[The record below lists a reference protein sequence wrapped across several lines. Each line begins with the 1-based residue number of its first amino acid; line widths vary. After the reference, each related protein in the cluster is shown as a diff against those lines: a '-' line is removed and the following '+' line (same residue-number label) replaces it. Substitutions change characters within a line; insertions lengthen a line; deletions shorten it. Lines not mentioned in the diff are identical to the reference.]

1 MGEKMKSPKFV
12 LIIALLFG
20 IAFMGFQ
27 CSSTELTSARLYI
40 QQKNFDKA
48 LEVLQEE
55 VAKNPKSDE
64 GYYLMG
70 YVYGEKGE
78 MDKMIESFDQSLA
91 ISNKFSKE
99 ITESR
104 AYHWANSFNKGVNLF
119 QRGNKTADADSS
131 KMFFEMSVNEYQ
143 NAIMMQPDSAE
154 TYRNL
159 AFVYLTMGKNEE
171 SVEPL
176 QKLVDLEKSEDG
188 YQYLGEVYYTLA
200 SNKMIDFRNDGNPQ
214 DSIEAVEMYDKAIE
228 VLEDGRKLYP
238 ENADMLVALSNSYIG
253 ANKIDVAMEVF
264 KEGVEKEPDNKFYR
278 YNYGVLL
285 LGAEMFEDAETQFL
299 KAIEIDSEYE
309 NAIYN
314 LAVTYVKWGT
324 DLNAKAEEEG
334 VISEDYKKKY
344 EMALPYLEKVVE
356 QDPDNGQ
363 IWELLGKV
371 YSVLGMQEDAENA
384 FKKADELR

>member
-1 MGEKMKSPKFV
+1 MKSSKFF
-12 LIIALLFG
+12 LL
-20 IAFMGFQ
+20 IAFLSGITFLGFQ

-48 LEVLQEE
+48 LEVLQNE
-55 VAKNPKSDE
+55 VTQNPKSDE

-78 MDKMIESFDQSLA
+78 MEKMIESFDQSLA

-99 ITESR
+99 INESR

-119 QRGNKTADADSS
+119 QRGSKTVDKDSS
-131 KMFFEMSVNEYQ
+131 KMYYDMSVNEYQ

-159 AFVYLTMGKNEE
+159 AFVYLTIGNNEE
-171 SVEPL
+171 SIAPL

-200 SNKMIDFRNDGNPQ
+200 SNKMINFKNSGNQQ
-214 DSIEAVEMYDKAIE
+214 DSTAAVELYNNAID
-228 VLEDGRKLYP
+228 VLEEGRKLYP

-253 ANKIDVAMEVF
+253 ANKIDVAMDAF
-264 KEGVEKEPDNKFYR
+264 KEGVEKEPDNKYYR

-324 DLNAKAEEEG
+324 DLNKKAEEQG
-334 VISEDYKKKY
+334 IISEDYKKKY

-356 QDPDNGQ
+356 KDAENGQ

-371 YSVLGMQEDAENA
+371 YSVLGMQEDATNA
-384 FKKADELR
+384 FNKADELRQ

>member
-1 MGEKMKSPKFV
+1 MKSPKFF
-12 LIIALLFG
+12 LMIALLLG
-20 IAFMGFQ
+20 ITFMGFQ

-48 LEVLQEE
+48 LEVLKED

-64 GYYLMG
+64 GYYLLG

-78 MDKMIESFDQSLA
+78 LDNMIEAFDQSSA
-91 ISNKFSKE
+91 ISNKFSKD
-99 ITESR
+99 INDSR

-119 QRGNKTADADSS
+119 QRGNKTVDVDSS
-131 KMFFEMSVNEYQ
+131 NMYYKMSVDAYKG
-143 NAIMMQPDSAE
+143 AIKVQPDSTE

-159 AFVYLTMGKNEE
+159 AFVYLTMGKNED
-171 SVEPL
+171 SIEPL
-176 QKLVDLEKSEDG
+176 QKLVELEKSEDG

-200 SNKMIDFRNDGNPQ
+200 SNKMIDFRNDANAQ
-214 DSIEAVEMYDKAIE
+214 DSVDGIEMYNKAIE
-228 VLEDGRKLYP
+228 VLEEGRKLYP
-238 ENADMLVALSNSYIG
+238 ENAEMLVALSNSYIG
-253 ANKIDVAMEVF
+253 ADKIDVAMDAF
-264 KEGVEKEPDNKFYR
+264 KEGVEKEPENKFYR

-285 LGAEMFEDAETQFL
+285 LGAEMFEDAETQFK

-324 DLNAKAEEEG
+324 DLNKKAEEQG
-334 VISEDYKKKY
+334 VISEDYKEKY
-344 EMALPYLEKVVE
+344 QMALPYLEKVVE
-356 QDPDNGQ
+356 KDAENVQ

>member
-1 MGEKMKSPKFV
+1 MKSSKFF

-20 IAFMGFQ
+20 IIFMGFQ

-48 LEVLQEE
+48 LEVLQDEI
-55 VAKNPKSDE
+55 ANNPKSDE
-64 GYYLMG
+64 GYYLIG

-78 MDKMIESFDQSLA
+78 MEKMIESFDQSIA

-119 QRGNKTADADSS
+119 QRGNKTVDEDSS
-131 KMFFEMSVNEYQ
+131 KMYFDMSVNEYQ

-159 AFVYLTMGKNEE
+159 AFVYLTMGNNEA
-171 SVEPL
+171 SIEPL
-176 QKLVDLEKSEDG
+176 QKLVEIEKSEDG

-200 SNKMIDFRNDGNPQ
+200 SNKMIDFKNDGNLQ
-214 DSIEAVEMYDKAIE
+214 DSTEAVEMYNKAIDI
-228 VLEDGRKLYP
+228 LEEGRKMYP

-253 ANKIDVAMEVF
+253 ANKIDVAMDAF

-285 LGAEMFEDAETQFL
+285 LGAELYEDAETQFL
-299 KAIEIDSEYE
+299 KAIELDSEYE

-314 LAVTYVKWGT
+314 IAVTYVKWGT
-324 DLNAKAEEEG
+324 EINKKAEEQG

-344 EMALPYLEKVVE
+344 ELALPYLEKVVE
-356 QDPDNGQ
+356 IDQENAQ

-371 YSVLGMQEDAENA
+371 YSVLGMQEDATNA
-384 FKKADELR
+384 FNKADELR

>member
-1 MGEKMKSPKFV
+1 MKSSKFF
-12 LIIALLFG
+12 LLIALLFG
-20 IAFMGFQ
+20 ITFMGFQ

-48 LEVLQEE
+48 LEVLQNE
-55 VAKNPKSDE
+55 VTQNPKSDE

-78 MDKMIESFDQSLA
+78 MEKMIESFDQSLA

-99 ITESR
+99 ISESR

-119 QRGNKTADADSS
+119 QRGSKTVDKDSS
-131 KMFFEMSVNEYQ
+131 KMYYNMSVNEYQ

-159 AFVYLTMGKNEE
+159 AFVYLTIGNNEE
-171 SVEPL
+171 SIAPL

-200 SNKMIDFRNDGNPQ
+200 SNKMINFKNSGNQQ
-214 DSIEAVEMYDKAIE
+214 DSTEAVELYNKAID
-228 VLEDGRKLYP
+228 VLEEGRKLYP

-253 ANKIDVAMEVF
+253 ANKIDVAMDAF
-264 KEGVEKEPDNKFYR
+264 KEGVEKEPDNKYYR

-324 DLNAKAEEEG
+324 DLNKKAEEQG

-356 QDPDNGQ
+356 KDAENGQ

-371 YSVLGMQEDAENA
+371 YSVLGMQEDATNA
-384 FKKADELR
+384 FNKADELRQ

>member
-1 MGEKMKSPKFV
+1 MKSSKFF
-12 LIIALLFG
+12 LLIALLFG
-20 IAFMGFQ
+20 ITFMGFQ

-48 LEVLQEE
+48 LEVLQNE
-55 VAKNPKSDE
+55 VTQNPKSDE

-78 MDKMIESFDQSLA
+78 MEKMIESFDQSLA

-99 ITESR
+99 INESR
-104 AYHWANSFNKGVNLF
+104 AYQWANSFNKGVNLF
-119 QRGNKTADADSS
+119 QRGSKTADKDSS
-131 KMFFEMSVNEYQ
+131 KMYYDMSVNEYQ

-159 AFVYLTMGKNEE
+159 AFVYLTMGNNEE
-171 SVEPL
+171 SIAPL

-200 SNKMIDFRNDGNPQ
+200 SNKMINFKNSGSQQ
-214 DSIEAVEMYDKAIE
+214 DSTEAVELYNKAIV
-228 VLEDGRKLYP
+228 VLEEGRKLYP

-253 ANKIDVAMEVF
+253 ANKIDVAMDAF

-299 KAIEIDSEYE
+299 KAIEIDNEYE

-324 DLNAKAEEEG
+324 DLNKKAEDQG

-356 QDPDNGQ
+356 KDAENGQ

-371 YSVLGMQEDAENA
+371 YSVLSMQEDATNA
-384 FKKADELR
+384 FNKADELRK

>member
-1 MGEKMKSPKFV
+1 MKSPKFFL
-12 LIIALLFG
+12 LILLLFG
-20 IAFMGFQ
+20 ITFMGFQ

-55 VAKNPKSDE
+55 VTKNPKSDE
-64 GYYLMG
+64 GYYLLG

-78 MDKMIESFDQSLA
+78 MDKMIESFDQSLS

-119 QRGNKTADADSS
+119 QRGNKTVDADSS
-131 KMFFEMSVNEYQ
+131 KMFYEMSVNEYQ

-159 AFVYLTMGKNEE
+159 AFVYLTMGKNKE
-171 SVEPL
+171 SIEPL

-188 YQYLGEVYYTLA
+188 YQYLGEVYFTLA
-200 SNKMIDFRNDGNPQ
+200 SNKMIDFRNDGVSK
-214 DSIEAVEMYDKAIE
+214 DSIEAVEMFDKAIE
-228 VLEDGRKLYP
+228 VLEEGRKVYP

-253 ANKIDVAMEVF
+253 ANKIDVAMEAF

-299 KAIEIDSEYE
+299 KAIEIDNGYE

-324 DLNAKAEEEG
+324 ELNKNAEEQG

-356 QDPDNGQ
+356 QDPENGQ

-384 FKKADELR
+384 FKKADELRQ

>member
-1 MGEKMKSPKFV
+1 MKSPKFV

-104 AYHWANSFNKGVNLF
+104 SYHWANSFNKGVNLF

-253 ANKIDVAMEVF
+253 ANKIDVAMEAF
-264 KEGVEKEPDNKFYR
+264 KEGVKKEPDNKFYR

>member
-1 MGEKMKSPKFV
+1 MKSSKFF

-20 IAFMGFQ
+20 ITLMGFQ

-48 LEVLQEE
+48 LEVLQDE
-55 VAKNPKSDE
+55 VTQNPKSDE
-64 GYYLMG
+64 GYYLLG

-78 MDKMIESFDQSLA
+78 MEKMIESFDQSIA

-99 ITESR
+99 INDSR

-119 QRGNKTADADSS
+119 QRGSRTADEDSS
-131 KMFFEMSVNEYQ
+131 KMYYDMSVNEYQ
-143 NAIMMQPDSAE
+143 NAIMLQPDSAE

-171 SVEPL
+171 SIVPL

-200 SNKMIDFRNDGNPQ
+200 SNKMISFKNSGIQQ
-214 DSIEAVEMYDKAIE
+214 DSTDAVELYNNAIN
-228 VLEDGRKLYP
+228 VLEEGRQLYP
-238 ENADMLVALSNSYIG
+238 ENADMLVALSNSYLG
-253 ANKIDVAMEVF
+253 ANKIEVAMDAF
-264 KEGVEKEPDNKFYR
+264 KEGVEKEPDNKYYR

-299 KAIEIDSEYE
+299 KAIEIDNEYE

-324 DLNAKAEEEG
+324 DLNKKAEDQG
-334 VISEDYKKKY
+334 IISEDYKKKY
-344 EMALPYLEKVVE
+344 ELALPYLEKVVE
-356 QDPDNGQ
+356 KDQENIQ

-371 YSVLGMQEDAENA
+371 YSVLGMQEDATNA
-384 FKKADELR
+384 FNKADELRQ

>member
-1 MGEKMKSPKFV
+1 MKSSKFF

-20 IAFMGFQ
+20 ITFMGFQ

-48 LEVLQEE
+48 LEVLQDE
-55 VAKNPKSDE
+55 VTQNPKSDE
-64 GYYLMG
+64 GYYLLG

-78 MDKMIESFDQSLA
+78 MEKMIESFEQSIA

-99 ITESR
+99 INESR

-119 QRGNKTADADSS
+119 QRGSRTVDEDSS
-131 KMFFEMSVNEYQ
+131 KMYYNMSVNEYQ
-143 NAIMMQPDSAE
+143 NAIMLQPDSAE

-159 AFVYLTMGKNEE
+159 AFVYLTMNKNEE
-171 SVEPL
+171 SIVPL

-200 SNKMIDFRNDGNPQ
+200 SNKMINFKNSGDQQ
-214 DSIEAVEMYDKAIE
+214 DSTDAVELYNNAID
-228 VLEDGRKLYP
+228 VLEEGRKLYP
-238 ENADMLVALSNSYIG
+238 ENADMLVALSNSYLG
-253 ANKIDVAMEVF
+253 ANKIDVAMDAF
-264 KEGVEKEPDNKFYR
+264 KEGVEKEPDNKYYK

-324 DLNAKAEEEG
+324 DLNKKAEEQG

-356 QDPDNGQ
+356 KDPENGQ

-371 YSVLGMQEDAENA
+371 YSVLGMQEDATNA
-384 FKKADELR
+384 FNKADEFRQ

>member
-1 MGEKMKSPKFV
+1 MKSSKFF

-20 IAFMGFQ
+20 ITFMGFQ

-48 LEVLQEE
+48 LEVLQNE
-55 VAKNPKSDE
+55 VTQNPKSDE
-64 GYYLMG
+64 GYYLLG

-78 MDKMIESFDQSLA
+78 MEKMIESFDQSIA

-99 ITESR
+99 INDSR

-119 QRGNKTADADSS
+119 QRGSRTVDEDSS
-131 KMFFEMSVNEYQ
+131 KMYYDMSVNEYQ
-143 NAIMMQPDSAE
+143 NAIMLQPDSAE

-171 SVEPL
+171 SIVPL

-200 SNKMIDFRNDGNPQ
+200 SNKMISFKNSGIQQ
-214 DSIEAVEMYDKAIE
+214 DSTDAVELYNKAIN
-228 VLEDGRKLYP
+228 VLEEGRQLYP
-238 ENADMLVALSNSYIG
+238 ENADMLVALSNSYLG
-253 ANKIDVAMEVF
+253 ANKIEVAMDAF
-264 KEGVEKEPDNKFYR
+264 KEGVEKEPDNKYYR

-299 KAIEIDSEYE
+299 KAIEIDNEYE

-324 DLNAKAEEEG
+324 DLNKKAEDQG
-334 VISEDYKKKY
+334 IISEDYKKKY
-344 EMALPYLEKVVE
+344 ELALPYLEKVVE
-356 QDPDNGQ
+356 KDQENIQ

-371 YSVLGMQEDAENA
+371 YSVLGMQEDATNA
-384 FKKADELR
+384 FNKADELRQ

>member
-1 MGEKMKSPKFV
+1 MKSSKFF
-12 LIIALLFG
+12 LLIALLFG
-20 IAFMGFQ
+20 ITFMGFQ

-48 LEVLQEE
+48 LEVLQNE
-55 VAKNPKSDE
+55 VTQNPKSDE

-78 MDKMIESFDQSLA
+78 MEKMIESFDQSLA

-99 ITESR
+99 INESR

-119 QRGNKTADADSS
+119 QRGSKTVDKDSS
-131 KMFFEMSVNEYQ
+131 KMYYDMSVNEYQ
-143 NAIMMQPDSAE
+143 NAILMQPDSAE

-159 AFVYLTMGKNEE
+159 AFVYLTIGNNEE
-171 SVEPL
+171 SIAPL

-200 SNKMIDFRNDGNPQ
+200 SNKMINFKNSGNQQ
-214 DSIEAVEMYDKAIE
+214 DSTEAVELYNKAID
-228 VLEDGRKLYP
+228 VLEEGRKLYP

-253 ANKIDVAMEVF
+253 ANKIDVAMDAF
-264 KEGVEKEPDNKFYR
+264 KEGVEKDPDNKFYR

-299 KAIEIDSEYE
+299 KAIELDSEYE

-324 DLNAKAEEEG
+324 DLNKKAEDQG

-344 EMALPYLEKVVE
+344 ELALPYLEKVVE
-356 QDPDNGQ
+356 KDAENGQ

-371 YSVLGMQEDAENA
+371 YSVLGMQEDATNA
-384 FKKADELR
+384 FNKADELRK